1 MKRIISLIIS
11 IVLLSNTVFAISFD
25 APASLIIDMN
35 TGRILHKQNETKRM
49 YPASTTKIM
58 TALLALENLNLEDKV
73 TIMEED
79 FKGVTPYQSP
89 FNIQIGEEITVLD
102 LLYLLLL
109 PSANEAATALARA
122 VSGSTDE
129 FIKLMNTRAKELGA
143 DSSNFVNPHGLPDN
157 NHYTTALDL
166 SVMATKALE
175 NETFRLIVNTAQ
187 KKLSPTNKTPE
198 QRLIYTT
205 NRLIFKSSDP
215 VFYKNAYGVKT
226 GFTNPAGYCLV
237 ALAKKSDDAKILTVV
252 LGAGKDDKTAIPK
265 SFTETIKMFDWV
277 FNNFKNQLLI
287 KKDDNL
293 VEAPIKLS
301 SERESVV
308 LKAQDNIYAML
319 EAGYDKDLLKTEHI
333 LKENIK
339 APIEEGDILGETTL
353 SYRGEEIGRTNLIS
367 VQSASMSKVLYY
379 VDILENFFT
388 TTTFK
393 VILITFILL
402 ICLYI
407 FMKIT
412 IRKRRKKRRYRN
424 RTMKNSE
431 QWRRK

>member
-1 MKRIISLIIS
+1 MKKIVSLIIS
-11 IVLLSNTVFAISFD
+11 IMLVSNIAFAQEFD
-25 APASLIIDMN
+25 APASLIMDMN

-58 TALLALENLNLEDKV
+58 TALLVLENLELTDKV

-89 FNIQIGEEITVLD
+89 FNIQVGEEITVLD
-102 LLYLLLL
+102 LLYLMLL

-122 VSGSTDE
+122 VSGSTGE
-129 FIKLMNTRAKELGA
+129 FVKLMNTRAKELGA
-143 DSSNFVNPHGLPDN
+143 EGTHFANPHGLPED

-166 SVMATKALE
+166 SMISNKALE

-187 KKLSPTNKTPE
+187 KKLQPTNKTPE
-198 QRLIYTT
+198 QRLVYTT

-215 VFYKNAYGVKT
+215 AFYKNAYGVKT

-237 ALAKKSDDAKILTVV
+237 AFAKKSDDAKILTVV
-252 LGAGKDDKTAIPK
+252 LGAGKDEKTGIPK
-265 SFTETIKMFDWV
+265 SFTETKKMFEWV
-277 FNNFKNQLLI
+277 FNNFKNQLLV

-293 VEAPIKLS
+293 IEVPIKLS
-301 SERESVV
+301 SERDAVV
-308 LKAQDNIYAML
+308 LKAQDSIYAML
-319 EAGYDKDLLKTEHI
+319 ETDYDKDLLKTENK

-339 APIEEGDILGETTL
+339 APIKEGDILGEAIL
-353 SYRGEEIGRTNLIS
+353 SYKGEAIGTTNLIS

-379 VDILENFFT
+379 VDILETFFT

-393 VILITFILL
+393 VIAITVVSLSF
-402 ICLYI
+402 LYI

-424 RTMKNSE
+424 RTMKNND

>member
-1 MKRIISLIIS
+1 MKRIVSLIIS
-11 IVLLSNTVFAISFD
+11 IIILSNCAFAAIFD
-25 APASLIIDMN
+25 VPASLIIDMN
-35 TGRILHKQNETKRM
+35 TGRILHKQNENKRM

-58 TALLALENLNLEDKV
+58 TALLVLENLELTDKV

-109 PSANEAATALARA
+109 PSANEASTALARA
-122 VSGSTDE
+122 VSGSTGKFVD
-129 FIKLMNTRAKELGA
+129 LMNERAKELGA
-143 DSSNFVNPHGLPDN
+143 NSTNFVNPHGLHED
-157 NHYTTALDL
+157 NHYTTAMDL
-166 SVMATKALE
+166 SIMATLALE

-187 KKLSPTNKTPE
+187 KKLSPTNKTP
-198 QRLIYTT
+198 QPRLIYTT
-205 NRLIFKSSDP
+205 NRLIFKSSDSA
-215 VFYKNAYGVKT
+215 FYKNAYGVKT

-237 ALAKKSDDAKILTVV
+237 ALAKKTDDAKILTVV
-252 LGAGKDDKTAIPK
+252 LGAGRDEATSIPK
-265 SFTETIKMFDWV
+265 SFTETKKMFDWV

-293 VEAPIKLS
+293 IETPIKLS
-301 SERESVV
+301 SERDSVV

-319 EAGYDKDLLKTEHI
+319 ESDYDEELLKTEHN
-333 LKENIK
+333 LSENIK
-339 APIEEGDILGETTL
+339 APINEGDILGETIL
-353 SYRGEEIGRTNLIS
+353 SYKGEEIGRTNLIS

-393 VILITFILL
+393 VIAVTFVLL
-402 ICLYI
+402 IALYI

-412 IRKRRKKRRYRN
+412 IAKQRKKRRYRN

-431 QWRRK
+431 QWRKK